1 MASGLGVFG
10 RESGVADLTPFER
23 EILDFESHW
32 WAHGKKSE
40 AIVERFRMKPSTYY
54 AKRAELV
61 AKPEALEYAP
71 ITVRR
76 LRRRNVTRRDG

>member
-1 MASGLGVFG
+1 MTELNA
-10 RESGVADLTPFER
+10 FEK
-23 EILDFESHW
+23 EVLDFESLW

-54 AKRAELV
+54 ARRSEIV
-61 AKPEALEYAP
+61 SRPEALAYAP

-76 LRRRNVTRRDG
+76 LRRSNTKTEPTP

>member
-1 MASGLGVFG
+1 MAP
-10 RESGVADLTPFER
+10 LTAFER

-40 AIVERFRMKPSTYY
+40 AILQRFQMKPSTYY
-54 AKRAELV
+54 VRRSEVV
-61 AKPEALEYAP
+61 ARPEALEYAP

-76 LRRRNVTRRDG
+76 LRRTKLRAKTTSDLPDTAT